1 MMETTLTE
9 GRMKIINCMRDTFHD
24 DIRCDVF
31 RGLTSTKK
39 FVPSKYFYDEAG
51 SLLFEQIC
59 SLPEYYQT
67 RTELSILRA
76 NAPDIMQGFNKGYL
90 IELGSGANW
99 KVCTLLDTVMHSPAS
114 DICYLPVDV
123 SESALYTSSRDLM
136 QRYPG
141 LKVTGLIADFT
152 RHIGWVPEDRSK
164 LFLFLGSTIGNFD
177 DEARSGLLKNVAG
190 LMKRGDRFLVGIDMM
205 KDAGILELAYNDSR
219 GITAE
224 FNRNILN
231 VINRELAANFDT
243 RYFDHQAFFDTSK
256 EQIEMHLRANRN
268 TSVWIE
274 ALGIR
279 ADLEEGDTIRTEIC
293 KKFSREST
301 EAMAHEAGLKIERWF
316 SDPREWF
323 SLIELALPGG

>member
-1 MMETTLTE
+1 MMETSLTE
-9 GRMKIINCMRDTFHD
+9 DRIKIINCMRDTFHD

-31 RGLTSTKK
+31 RGLTSTRK

-76 NAPDIMQGFNKGYL
+76 NAPDIMQGFHKGDL

-99 KVCTLLDTVMHSPAS
+99 KVCALLDTVMHSSAS
-114 DICYLPVDV
+114 DIRYLPVDV
-123 SESALYTSSRDLM
+123 SESTLYKSSRDLM

-141 LKVTGLIADFT
+141 LKVTGMIADFT
-152 RHIGWVPEDRSK
+152 KHIGWVPEDRK
-164 LFLFLGSTIGNFD
+164 RLFLFLGSTIGNFE
-177 DEARSGLLKNVAG
+177 DEARARLLKNVAG
-190 LMKRGDRFLVGIDMM
+190 LMKRGDRFLVGIDMI
-205 KDAGILELAYNDSR
+205 KDSGMLERAYNDSR

-231 VINRELAANFDT
+231 VINRELDANLDT
-243 RYFDHQAFFDTSK
+243 RHFDHLAFFDAN
-256 EQIEMHLRANRN
+256 EERVEMHLRANRT
-268 TSVWIE
+268 TSAWIGT
-274 ALGIR
+274 LGLR
-279 ADLEEGDTIRTEIC
+279 AELEDGETIHTEIC

-301 EAMAHEAGLKIERWF
+301 ETMAHEAGLKIERWF

-323 SLIELALPGG
+323 SLIDLALPGG